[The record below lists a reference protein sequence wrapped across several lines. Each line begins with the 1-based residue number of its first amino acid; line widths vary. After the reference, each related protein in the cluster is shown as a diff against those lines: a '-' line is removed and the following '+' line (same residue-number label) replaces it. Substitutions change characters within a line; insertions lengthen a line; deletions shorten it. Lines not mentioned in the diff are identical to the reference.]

1 MVLVSLHYHQIL
13 HLLTNIQRLVIG
25 TAGTGKFTLP
35 SNFAFDDEYTKT
47 CYWHAGTAAK
57 LTSPSNLAFV

>member
-1 MVLVSLHYHQIL
+1 MFDEY
-13 HLLTNIQRLVIG
+13 TKTGVII

-35 SNFAFDDEYTKT
+35 SNLAFDDEYTKT